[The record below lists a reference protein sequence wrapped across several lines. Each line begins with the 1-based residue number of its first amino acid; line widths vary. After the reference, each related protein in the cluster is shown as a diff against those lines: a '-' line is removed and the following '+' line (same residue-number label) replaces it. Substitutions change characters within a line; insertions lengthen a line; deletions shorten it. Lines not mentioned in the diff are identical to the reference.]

1 MPWFWRSS
9 KDEEEEYSSDYDSED
24 YSSEELDSVE
34 QPHGETPPEIGKE
47 NPGNE
52 DPGAELDRSSN
63 EDIKSV
69 EKDEKKALESSSS
82 SEEDAGDRAN
92 DDEDAVAEIQ
102 GGCAPVEFVKTAKS
116 ARARLDSGL
125 TFGDEED
132 HDKNDYQLPDTDSDG
147 SEQSQKNE
155 QLKEGSS
162 AVQESNI
169 IDGNDSEEEED
180 AVTSTSEKLS
190 LLLLA
195 AEHDRVDILN
205 SILTDEKEGLLTLLD
220 GDDNST
226 IPPLHIAVSYG
237 SVNATN
243 CLLRMGADPSIRP
256 NIPLIQE
263 KAKQM
268 EKSSPSSY
276 QLHRFDDASAWE
288 LVFGLDARIETQRDR
303 KRANIEPLDIPLSK
317 REGIRHAFTAEALRC
332 IGSDE
337 VSRLRQ
343 LLESGMPHQIDIG
356 GKHLYDWAVEMGAL
370 QCEELLRP
378 TQLESNHN
386 GTETEPKKSVVLD
399 RGEPQ
404 SISSLLNRLDES
416 ESLSNAL
423 SACLDNLGEEV
434 AVCSGLLLL
443 GSGASAL
450 ASHVRSLRS
459 TLRSKQDEL
468 DRLQEAWVNSEDE
481 LEYWVKKC
489 GSEGER
495 IASQI
500 FVQKK
505 ELQESVGDLDHQ
517 RQQLIAQIAACENK
531 IRMLRVSIADLSEEN
546 ARNLSEV
553 EKRGL
558 SGGITL
564 VRGLREQIKDLDYKI
579 SLAKSGDA
587 ECCMKISLLQSTAH
601 SISASSEKLTI
612 GDTSK
617 HSSSESQNAGI
628 ATAEENVDSDVPAS
642 SAGGKSTE
650 RYRDETDSETI
661 REQNS
666 AAVAS
671 DQISTGQSTAIVLRP
686 PGDRGF
692 FPLSLW
698 QILMRIM
705 GLSDNTQL
713 HRQNSRATPAVII

>member
-1 MPWFWRSS
+1 MPWFWR
-9 KDEEEEYSSDYDSED
+9 KAEEDEDEYSSEYDSED
-24 YSSEELDSVE
+24 YSSEELDEEDLAANEEPPNDNE
-34 QPHGETPPEIGKE
+34 QPNAAPEDTVKKIEKEEIQEKETETE
-47 NPGNE
+47 NPPSRENK
-52 DPGAELDRSSN
+52 AT
-63 EDIKSV
+63 V
-69 EKDEKKALESSSS
+69 EKDENGFENQP
-82 SEEDAGDRAN
+82 EC
-92 DDEDAVAEIQ
+92 VPI
-102 GGCAPVEFVKTAKS
+102 EFVKTAKSS

-132 HDKNDYQLPDTDSDG
+132 RDKNDYQLPDSDSDDD
-147 SEQSQKNE
+147 SEPPQRNNNTKQKTESEREHPNE
-155 QLKEGSS
+155 NHSDDE
-162 AVQESNI
+162 E
-169 IDGNDSEEEED
+169 EEEED
-180 AVTSTSEKLS
+180 VTSTAEKLS
-190 LLLLA
+190 LLSLA

-205 SILTDEKEGLLTLLD
+205 SILAEEKDGPTTLLD
-220 GDDNST
+220 GNDNST

-256 NIPLIQE
+256 NVNSIQE
-263 KAKQM
+263 KTRPN
-268 EKSSPSSY
+268 EKSRSHLNRY
-276 QLHRFDDASAWE
+276 DDASAWE
-288 LVFGLDARIETQRDR
+288 LVFGRDTIALNETTLENRR
-303 KRANIEPLDIPLSK
+303 RTKIEPLDIPLSK

-337 VSRLRQ
+337 VDRLRQ
-343 LLESGMPHQIDIG
+343 LLASGMPHQIDIG
-356 GKHLYDWAVEMGAL
+356 GKHLYDWSVEMGAL
-370 QCEELLRP
+370 KCEELLRP
-378 TQLESNHN
+378 TQLRANSNGEETN
-386 GTETEPKKSVVLD
+386 GNGPKKSVVLN

-416 ESLSNAL
+416 QALSNAL
-423 SACLDNLGEEV
+423 SSCLDNLGEEV

-459 TLRSKQDEL
+459 SLESKQDEL

-489 GSEGER
+489 GPEGEK

-500 FVQKK
+500 FLTKRGPP
-505 ELQESVGDLDHQ
+505 ESNEDEEHQ
-517 RQQLIAQIAACENK
+517 RQQLIGQIAASESK

-558 SGGITL
+558 SGGINL

-579 SLAKSGDA
+579 SLVKSGDA
-587 ECCMKISLLQSTAH
+587 ECCTKISLLQSKFHSMSQNPDKGSVTSTKKSGELPSVTAE
-601 SISASSEKLTI
+601 IQPTGKTV
-612 GDTSK
+612 
-617 HSSSESQNAGI
+617 ESQLNDTGKP
-628 ATAEENVDSDVPAS
+628 EKDSSV
-642 SAGGKSTE
+642 TV
-650 RYRDETDSETI
+650 T
-661 REQNS
+661 
-666 AAVAS
+666 S

-698 QILMRIM
+698 TILMRII
-705 GLSDNTQL
+705 GLGDPQIR
-713 HRQNSRATPAVII
+713 RQNSRSTPAVII